1 MTGRSWVGRFIDRAY
16 VEIETALWAG
26 LLAFAVFFFAAV
38 LPRMPEQAARA
49 ESERILAM
57 SDENHRYCE
66 KWGKREG
73 TAEHD
78 ACVLDLQQLRRSI
91 EQRFAESVAF

>member
-1 MTGRSWVGRFIDRAY
+1 MTGRSRVRRFIDRAY

-26 LLAFAVFFFAAV
+26 LFAFAVFFFAVV
-38 LPRMPEQAARA
+38 LPHIPETAASA
-49 ESERILAM
+49 ENAHILAVA
-57 SDENHRYCE
+57 DENHRYCA

-78 ACVLDLQQLRRSI
+78 ACVLDLQKLRGSI
-91 EQRFAESVAF
+91 EKHFAESLAF